1 MSVLALDIGAKRIGV
16 AVNPYSDIV
25 IELETIN
32 YKNSQELANEVD
44 ILISEYTID
53 TIVLGTVRPDSSLT
67 ETIENLVDRFPNI
80 KFHFVDEALS
90 TKEAERQLKEE
101 GIKAG
106 DTDQRAA
113 KIILTQYLAE
123 THE

>member
-1 MSVLALDIGAKRIGV
+1 MSVLALDIGARRIGV

-32 YKNSQELANEVD
+32 YKNSQELASEVD

-67 ETIENLVDRFPNI
+67 ETIENLIDRFPNI